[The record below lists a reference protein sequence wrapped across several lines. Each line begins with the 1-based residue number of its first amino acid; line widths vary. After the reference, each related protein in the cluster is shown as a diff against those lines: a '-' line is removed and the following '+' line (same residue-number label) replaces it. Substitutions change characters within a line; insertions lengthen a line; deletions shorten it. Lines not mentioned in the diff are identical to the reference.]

1 MDAILVLFILIGV
14 IGSVVKNARKTAR
27 KRPGQS
33 PAARAP
39 RNAPEKRAQPV
50 APPWAENFPPELR
63 EVLSQ
68 NRRKGANAPQPVA
81 ATPGKAPAAGGAPL
95 SRKAP
100 VPKAALAN
108 DAPSFEGKSPVYA
121 DGCVGG
127 SLPHGPEAAP
137 AQATLRKQAPS
148 TRPILL
154 DAASLI
160 ERRPMLTAA
169 ELRRAVIT
177 SEILAR
183 PLALRPRG
191 NRP

>member
-68 NRRKGANAPQPVA
+68 NRRKGANAPQPAA
-81 ATPGKAPAAGGAPL
+81 ATPGKAPAAGG
-95 SRKAP
+95 
-100 VPKAALAN
+100 
-108 DAPSFEGKSPVYA
+108 APSFEGKSPVYA

-183 PLALRPRG
+183 PVALRPRG